1 MRIVGKRNERVI
13 SLAANSDLLIE
24 GAHFNDEIRR
34 MPGSDIAGM
43 RKGVY
48 RFMTHAEANR
58 HQDACIIA
66 GMVELARKR
75 QQ

>member
-1 MRIVGKRNERVI
+1 MRIVGNRKERVI
-13 SLAANSDLLIE
+13 SLAANADLLIE
-24 GAHFNDEIRR
+24 GAHFNDEIHR

-58 HQDACIIA
+58 HQNECIIA

-75 QQ
+75 QR